1 MAEIDYK
8 ERCEQYEKMF
18 GIGDYDPV
26 KDAYVVYIKM
36 LNQQVQF
43 LNNFDIKS
51 SIGDTDKENP
61 KYKRAMDMI
70 DGLPKMISAVND
82 LKGTLKLSKD
92 DIIKIQP
99 DKPIFSRITTPE
111 NIADSVGELAGHKK

>member
-1 MAEIDYK
+1 MSEINYK

-26 KDAYVVYIKM
+26 KDAYLVYIKM
-36 LNQQVQF
+36 MNQQIEF
-43 LNNFDIKS
+43 LNEFNIKS
-51 SIGDTDKENP
+51 SIGELDKENP

-70 DGLPKMISAVND
+70 DNLPKMMSSVND
-82 LKGTLKLSKD
+82 LKGVLKLTKED
-92 DIIKIQP
+92 VLKITP

-111 NIADSVGELAGHKK
+111 SMADSVGELAGSKK